1 MFERFTS
8 SARGAVIQARD
19 EAVRACHERVGTEH
33 LVIALADDTGIAGEV
48 LRDAGVTANA
58 LRRALAETSTTPD
71 VDLDADALRS
81 LGIDLDDVRRS
92 VEETFG
98 VGALDVPA
106 GAVGPPRGR
115 QRAGHVP
122 FSPDAKKTLE
132 RAVRQAL
139 TLGQNRLGSE
149 HVLLGVLDVDD
160 GLGARLLAAL
170 GVDLGQLRATVIERS
185 RRSA

>member
-92 VEETFG
+92 MSPLEQSVLRKG
-98 VGALDVPA
+98 VSAQVMFPSPLTRRRPWNA
-106 GAVGPPRGR
+106 PYGR
-115 QRAGHVP
+115 
-122 FSPDAKKTLE
+122 
-132 RAVRQAL
+132 
-139 TLGQNRLGSE
+139 
-149 HVLLGVLDVDD
+149 
-160 GLGARLLAAL
+160 
-170 GVDLGQLRATVIERS
+170 RS
-185 RRSA
+185 RSARTGSAPSMCSSGCSMSTTASVRGCSRRWASTWVSSGPR

>member
-8 SARGAVIQARD
+8 SARGTVVRARD
-19 EAVRACHERVGTEH
+19 EAVQAGHDRVGTQH
-33 LVIALADDTGIAGEV
+33 VVIALADDTGTAGEV

-58 LRRALAETSTTPD
+58 LRWALRETSSTPD
-71 VDLDADALRS
+71 VDLDADALRT

-98 VGALDVPA
+98 AGALDIPA
-106 GAVGPPRGR
+106 RAGDRARGR

-122 FSPDAKKTLE
+122 FSPDAKKGLE

-149 HVLLGVLDVDD
+149 HVLLGVLDVED
-160 GLGARLLAAL
+160 GLGAQLLTTL
-170 GVDLGQLRATVIERS
+170 DVDLGRLRAAAIERS

>member
-8 SARGAVIQARD
+8 SARGTVIQARD
-19 EAVRACHERVGTEH
+19 EAVQAGADRVGTEH

-58 LRRALAETSTTPD
+58 LRWALNETSTSPD
-71 VDLDADALRS
+71 VDLDADALRT

-92 VEETFG
+92 VEDTFG
-98 VGALDVPA
+98 AGALDVPVGAA
-106 GAVGPPRGR
+106 GRTRGR
-115 QRAGHVP
+115 QRGHVP

-132 RAVRQAL
+132 RAVRQTL

-160 GLGARLLAAL
+160 GLGIQLLTAL
-170 GVDLGQLRATVIERS
+170 DVDLGQLRATVIERS

>member
-8 SARGAVIQARD
+8 SARGTVIRARD
-19 EAVRACHERVGTEH
+19 EAVQAGHDRVGTEH

-58 LRRALAETSTTPD
+58 LRWALNESSTTPD

-98 VGALDVPA
+98 TGALDVPA
-106 GAVGPPRGR
+106 GAAGRARGR
-115 QRAGHVP
+115 QRGGHVP
-122 FSPDAKKTLE
+122 FSPDAKKTFE

-160 GLGARLLAAL
+160 GPGAQLLSAL
-170 GVDLGQLRATVIERS
+170 DVDLGQLRATVIERS

>member
-8 SARGAVIQARD
+8 SARGTVIRARD
-19 EAVRACHERVGTEH
+19 EAVDAGDDRVGTEH
-33 LVIALADDTGIAGEV
+33 VVIALANDTGIAGEV

-58 LRRALAETSTTPD
+58 LRWARNEKSAAPD

-92 VEETFG
+92 V
-98 VGALDVPA
+98 DVPA
-106 GAVGPPRGR
+106 GAAGGARGR
-115 QRAGHVP
+115 QRGGHVP

-132 RAVRQAL
+132 RAVREAL

-160 GLGARLLAAL
+160 GPGAQLLRAL
-170 GVDLGQLRATVIERS
+170 DVDLDQLRATVIERS